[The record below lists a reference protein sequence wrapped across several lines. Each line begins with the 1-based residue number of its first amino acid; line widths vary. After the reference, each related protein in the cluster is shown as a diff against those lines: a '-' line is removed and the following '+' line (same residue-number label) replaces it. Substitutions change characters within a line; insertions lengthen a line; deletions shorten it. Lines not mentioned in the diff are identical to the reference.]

1 MTYTLLRLPLVS
13 APILLFSPSAY
24 ADVSYSGLYIAVTVV
39 LLMLF
44 FPVFIVA
51 LIRRTR
57 KKQYLMVL
65 ILWAMA
71 AFAYLWFT
79 GGSENEFYLSL
90 LLPYILLAAYLFK
103 EKKLDR
109 VVE

>member
-1 MTYTLLRLPLVS
+1 
-13 APILLFSPSAY
+13 LLFSPSAY
-24 ADVSYSGLYIAVTVV
+24 ADVSYLGRYIAVTVI

-103 EKKLDR
+103 EKKLGR

>member
-1 MTYTLLRLPLVS
+1 MTYTHLKPPLVS
-13 APILLFSPSAY
+13 TLILLLSPSAY
-24 ADVSYSGLYIAVTVV
+24 ADVSYEGLYIAVTVV
-39 LLMLF
+39 LVMLF

-51 LIRRTR
+51 LLRRTR
-57 KKQYLMVL
+57 KKQYLIVL
-65 ILWAMA
+65 ISWATA

-90 LLPYILLAAYLFK
+90 LLPYILLVTYLFK
-103 EKKLDR
+103 EKKLGR

>member
-1 MTYTLLRLPLVS
+1 MTYKLLRLPLVS
-13 APILLFSPSAY
+13 APILFSSPSAY

-90 LLPYILLAAYLFK
+90 LLPYILLVTYLFK
-103 EKKLDR
+103 EKKLGR

>member
-1 MTYTLLRLPLVS
+1 MTYTLLRPPLVS

-24 ADVSYSGLYIAVTVV
+24 ADVSYSSLYIAVTVV

-65 ILWAMA
+65 ILWAKA
-71 AFAYLWFT
+71 ALAKAIYT
-79 GGSENEFYLSL
+79 G
-90 LLPYILLAAYLFK
+90 
-103 EKKLDR
+103 
-109 VVE
+109 

>member
-1 MTYTLLRLPLVS
+1 MTYTLLKLSLVS
-13 APILLFSPSAY
+13 ALILLFSPLAY
-24 ADVSYSGLYIAVTVV
+24 ADVLYEGLYIAVTYV
-39 LLMLF
+39 LVMLF
-44 FPVFIVA
+44 FPVFVVA

-65 ILWAMA
+65 ILWATA

-90 LLPYILLAAYLFK
+90 LLPYILLVAYLFK
-103 EKKLDR
+103 EKKLGR
-109 VVE
+109 VVQ

>member
-1 MTYTLLRLPLVS
+1 
-13 APILLFSPSAY
+13 LLFSPSAY
-24 ADVSYSGLYIAVTVV
+24 ADVSYSGRYIAVTVV

-51 LIRRTR
+51 LTRRTR

-90 LLPYILLAAYLFK
+90 LLPYILLVAYLFK
-103 EKKLDR
+103 EKKLGR

>member
-1 MTYTLLRLPLVS
+1 MTYTLLKLPLVS
-13 APILLFSPSAY
+13 APILLFSSSAY

-90 LLPYILLAAYLFK
+90 LLPYILLVAYLFK
-103 EKKLDR
+103 EKKLGR